1 MRKIL
6 IIGLLSALFVANSI
20 AQEFNRAKL
29 DSLFTA
35 LETHNKFMGS
45 ISVSRNDQIVYS
57 RTVGYAD
64 AEQNIKSTSETKYR
78 IGTIT
83 KMFTAALILKAVEEK
98 KLSLTQTIDVFFP
111 ELENANKITV
121 TTLLNH
127 RSGIHNFT
135 AVSDYLSWNTKPK
148 TEKELLDIII
158 KGKSDF
164 EPDTKTQ
171 YSNSNYLL
179 LTFILEKIYK
189 KPYEVLLNT
198 RIIKPLKLRHTKL
211 GGPINAK
218 SNECYSYKYNGEWI
232 KEAETDMT
240 IPRGAG
246 AIIST
251 PSDLTLFIESL
262 FAGKIITEASL
273 KQMTTLQNNIGLG
286 IFQFPFDDKKC
297 MGHGGGIDGFS
308 SMLVYIPEDKVS
320 MAITTN
326 GLNYNSNSI
335 VITALKSVYGKP
347 FEIPSFTSIK
357 LNETDLVPL
366 LGTYVS
372 AQMPLKITI
381 TNNGSTLMAQATGQS
396 SFPLEATTINHFKS
410 DMANLTMEFD
420 PLTQSMILKQG
431 GGIFKFVKE

>member
-6 IIGLLSALFVANSI
+6 IISLLSALFLSNSMG
-20 AQEFNRAKL
+20 QEFNRGKL

-45 ISVSRNDQIVYS
+45 ISVSRNGELLYS
-57 RTVGYAD
+57 RAIGYAD
-64 AEQNIKSTSETKYR
+64 ADQKIKSTTETKYR
-78 IGTIT
+78 IGSIT
-83 KMFTAALILKAVEEK
+83 KMFTATLILKAVEEN
-98 KLSLTQTIDVFFP
+98 KLSLNQTIESFFP
-111 ELENANKITV
+111 DLENANKITI

-135 AVSDYLSWNTKPK
+135 ANSDYLSWNTKPK

-158 KGKSDF
+158 NEKSDF

-179 LTFILEKIYK
+179 LTFILEKIHK

-198 RIIKPLKLRHTKL
+198 HIIKPLKLKHTRL

-218 SNECYSYKYNGEWI
+218 NNECYSYKYNGEWV
-232 KEAETDMT
+232 KEAETDMS

-246 AIIST
+246 AIVST
-251 PSDLTLFIESL
+251 PTDLTRFIESL
-262 FAGKIITEASL
+262 FAGKIITETSL

-320 MAITTN
+320 VALTTN
-326 GLNYNSNSI
+326 GLNYNSNNI
-335 VITALKSVYGKP
+335 VIAALKSVYGKP
-347 FEIPSFTSIK
+347 FEIPSLTSLK
-357 LNETDLVPL
+357 LNADDLIPL

-372 AQMPLKITI
+372 AQLPLKITI
-381 TNNGSTLMAQATGQS
+381 TNNGSTLIAQATGQS
-396 SFPLEATTINHFKS
+396 AFPLEATAINHFKS

-420 PLTQSMILKQG
+420 PLTKSMILKQG
-431 GGIFKFVKE
+431 GGVFKFVKE